1 MPTNT
6 SSLIQV
12 PRPRRVASADAARL
26 PARTGPHPVG
36 TTDLRLVDRSR
47 SAGVPREL
55 GVTVHYPARPGRG
68 PLARPVVLFSPA
80 AGRSRAQGAPL
91 TEDLAGR
98 GYVVISVEHRDEPF
112 AGGRVPFAGH
122 GAPAAL
128 LAARVADLRFT
139 LDRLADLTDR
149 FPLDPT
155 RVGVFGHAAGGVAAA
170 RTAAVDPRVTAG
182 AGLDDGNACARSA
195 RSIAA
200 TCPNRPFLLVSAG
213 TCDGDADL
221 SWRVPGAHDQLRH
234 VHVGVD
240 PVRAVAARR
249 TYLAAFFDRH
259 LAG

>member
-6 SSLIQV
+6 DSLIQI
-12 PRPRRVASADAARL
+12 PRPRLVTSADAAGL
-26 PARTGPHPVG
+26 PPHTGRHPVG
-36 TTDLRLVDRSR
+36 ASDLRLVDRSR

-55 GVTVHYPARPGRG
+55 GVTVHYPTGPGRG
-68 PLARPVVLFSPA
+68 PLALPAVLFSPA
-80 AGRSRAQGAPL
+80 AGRSRARGAGPA
-91 TEDLAGR
+91 EDLAGR
-98 GYVVISVEHRDEPF
+98 GYVVVSVEHPDEPF
-112 AGGRVPFAGH
+112 AGGRAPFAGH

-155 RVGVFGHAAGGVAAA
+155 RVGVLGHAAGGVAAA
-170 RTAAVDPRVTAG
+170 RTAAVDPRVAAG
-182 AGLDDGNACARSA
+182 AGLDDGTACARSA

-200 TCPNRPFLLVSAG
+200 TCPDRPFLLVSAG
-213 TCDGDADL
+213 TCDGNADL
-221 SWRVPGAHDQLRH
+221 SWRVPGTHDQLRH

-240 PVRAVAARR
+240 PLRAVAARR

-259 LAG
+259 LAD